1 MGKKEHVNVMLSFFL
16 SVLFCQILVT
26 LDCFDLVLRHPSYL
40 GIHLFQDVI
49 IESKEWE
56 PQA

>member
-16 SVLFCQILVT
+16 SDFFCQILVT
-26 LDCFDLVLRHPSYL
+26 LDYFDFVLRHPSYL

-49 IESKEWE
+49 IESRNGD